1 MSLPLDPAPVQLLES
16 RLDDSILSENVY
28 ESPRPVRRIPNLG
41 HALLFIAF
49 AGMLILLFGSGIA
62 LVLGTMPGRGHVSQA
77 HPKLALAA
85 QGIAYLG
92 TLAAAGLFFPMAW
105 HKSFPEG
112 LRWAWRTARIH
123 AKTLI
128 SGGLALGLIAAAS
141 TYFISPPKDKLGID
155 QFFTSTTDAWL
166 VTAFGIFLAPVF
178 EEICFRGFLLPA
190 FAIAFDWARLP
201 RTAAAREQW
210 SQTTTLTPAAVLFSA
225 VLTSALFAMMHFQQ
239 DAHMWAV
246 MLVLFCV
253 SLVLTAVRLKLNS
266 VAASAIVHGSYNAF
280 NLLMLMIAT
289 GGFRHL
295 DKMPH

>member
-1 MSLPLDPAPVQLLES
+1 MSLPLDPTPVQLLET
-16 RLDDSILSENVY
+16 RTENSVYSAY
-28 ESPRPVRRIPNLG
+28 ESPRPMRRIPNFG

-49 AGMLILLFGSGIA
+49 AGMLILLFGTGIA
-62 LVLGTMPGRGHVSQA
+62 LVLGAIPGRGHVSHV
-77 HPKLALAA
+77 HPKLALGA
-85 QGIAYLG
+85 QAVAYLG
-92 TLAAAGLFFPMAW
+92 TLAAAGLFFPLAW

-112 LRWAWRTARIH
+112 LRWGWHTARTY
-123 AKTLI
+123 ATALI
-128 SGGLALGLIAAAS
+128 GGGVALGLVAAMS

-155 QFFTSTTDAWL
+155 QFFTSTSDAWL

-190 FAIAFDWARLP
+190 LAIAFDWARLP
-201 RTAAAREQW
+201 RTAEAREQW
-210 SQTTTLTPAAVLFSA
+210 SRTTTLTSAAIIFSA
-225 VLTSALFAMMHFQQ
+225 ILSSALFAMMHFEQ
-239 DAHMWAV
+239 DAHLWAV

-253 SLVLTAVRLKLNS
+253 SLVLTAVRLRLDS

-280 NLLMLMIAT
+280 NLVALMIAT

>member
-1 MSLPLDPAPVQLLES
+1 MSLPLDPTPVQLLENRVDNS
-16 RLDDSILSENVY
+16 ALPESAY

-49 AGMLILLFGSGIA
+49 AGMLILLFGTGIA

-92 TLAAAGLFFPMAW
+92 TMAAAGLFFPMVW
-105 HKSFPEG
+105 HKSFHEG
-112 LRWAWRTARIH
+112 VRWNWQTARTH
-123 AKTLI
+123 TKALI
-128 SGGLALGLIAAAS
+128 GGGLALGLIAAVS

-155 QFFTSTTDAWL
+155 QFFTSTSDAWL

-190 FAIAFDWARLP
+190 LAIAFDWARLP
-201 RTAAAREQW
+201 STTEAREQW
-210 SQTTTLTPAAVLFSA
+210 SQTTTLTSAAILFSA
-225 VLTSALFAMMHFQQ
+225 ILTSVLFAMMHFQQ
-239 DAHMWAV
+239 DAHLWAV

-253 SLVLTAVRLKLNS
+253 SLILTAVRLKLNS
-266 VAASAIVHGSYNAF
+266 VASSAIVHGSYNAF
-280 NLLMLMIAT
+280 NLIALMIAT

-295 DKMPH
+295 DKMPR